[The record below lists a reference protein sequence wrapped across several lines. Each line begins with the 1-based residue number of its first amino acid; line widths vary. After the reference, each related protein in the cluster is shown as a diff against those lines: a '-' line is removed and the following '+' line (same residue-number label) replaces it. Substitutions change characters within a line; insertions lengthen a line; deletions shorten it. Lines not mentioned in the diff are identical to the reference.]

1 MQVLDE
7 EIEDLNE
14 DERGISLPDSSEAL
28 IPEVKLPRRS
38 SLQIPSMSYTKYDR
52 RLSVPIHNVPRIILP
67 PRDHGNRLMSS
78 DPFCEKDEN
87 KIDNDSLSMLSSD
100 SESGQRARSSIDSN
114 ENERPLSAE
123 NLLPDLSIASMTDS
137 VCADKLNI
145 VMHGATNFPN
155 ITFLNTSKQLI
166 RQQTFPPLQPYVRA
180 RYMSST
186 AELGTCPEALLE
198 SGSGSSPESPENSHS
213 RYIKCESLKRE
224 QDQLHYEKFYKFVKL
239 SATPGQKEN
248 LDPTKHRKSSMRRR
262 GSAPV
267 TVALPTKSGEHDL
280 TMTYVMK
287 NSDKLRRGSVP
298 AESLSK

>member
-1 MQVLDE
+1 M
-7 EIEDLNE
+7 
-14 DERGISLPDSSEAL
+14 G
-28 IPEVKLPRRS
+28 
-38 SLQIPSMSYTKYDR
+38 YTKYDR
-52 RLSVPIHNVPRIILP
+52 RLSVPIHNVPKIILP
-67 PRDHGNRLMSS
+67 PRDHGIRIMTS

-87 KIDNDSLSMLSSD
+87 KIENDSLSMLSSD

-137 VCADKLNI
+137 ICADKLNI

-155 ITFLNTSKQLI
+155 MTFLGVSTSKQLI
-166 RQQTFPPLQPYVRA
+166 RQQTFPPLQPYIRA

-198 SGSGSSPESPENSHS
+198 SCSGSSPESPDNGNSK
-213 RYIKCESLKRE
+213 YIKHSESLKRE

-239 SATPGQKEN
+239 SAPGQKEN
-248 LDPTKHRKSSMRRR
+248 LDPSIHRKNSMRRR

-267 TVALPTKSGEHDL
+267 TLPVALPTKSGEHDL
-280 TMTYVMK
+280 TMSYVLK
-287 NSDKLRRGSVP
+287 NSEKIRRGSVP